1 MKQIDTL
8 YVIDDDDIYQFIT
21 KKLLEETGLVEEIK
35 IFSNGKEALTLL
47 EKAVVT
53 KNQIPSIILMDLT
66 MPVMDGWEFLEH
78 FQLIP
83 STIAQTICVYVV
95 SSSVDPKDL
104 ERARSFTEVTDYLV
118 KPLSKQKL
126 TQLMLSVK

>member
-1 MKQIDTL
+1 MKQIETL

-21 KKLLEETGLVEEIK
+21 KKLLEETGLVEQIK
-35 IFSNGKEALTLL
+35 IFSNGREALAFI
-47 EKAVVT
+47 EEAVVA
-53 KNQIPSIILMDLT
+53 KKQIPSIILLDLT

-78 FQLIP
+78 FQLLRT
-83 STIAQTICVYVV
+83 TIGQSIFVYVV

-104 ERARSFTEVTDYLV
+104 ERARSFAEVTDYLV

>member
-1 MKQIDTL
+1 MKQIETL

-21 KKLLEETGLVEEIK
+21 KKLLEETGLVEQIK
-35 IFSNGKEALTLL
+35 IFSNGREALAFI
-47 EKAVVT
+47 EEAVVA
-53 KNQIPSIILMDLT
+53 KKQIPSIILLDLT
-66 MPVMDGWEFLEH
+66 MPIMDGWEFLEH
-78 FQLIP
+78 FQLLRT
-83 STIAQTICVYVV
+83 TIGQSIFVYVV

-104 ERARSFTEVTDYLV
+104 ERARSFAEVTDYLV